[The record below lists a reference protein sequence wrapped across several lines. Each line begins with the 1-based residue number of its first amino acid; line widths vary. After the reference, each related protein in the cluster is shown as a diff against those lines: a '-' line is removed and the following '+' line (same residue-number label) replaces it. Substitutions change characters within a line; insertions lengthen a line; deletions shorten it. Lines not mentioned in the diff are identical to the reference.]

1 MSILQQNIA
10 FLEKKFPHVLQSIK
24 NIGIDSSS
32 IYTECLE
39 KDNDWLEA
47 VKGSVEDFKL
57 IFMYGF
63 GQGLAVIDLLEQYP
77 ERWIF
82 LYEPNISV
90 FYDAIQKYNLVE
102 LFQHPG
108 FKGIAIGK
116 DHLKML
122 FSSISIYMQYDLAFV
137 AHRQYLEHGVEQLY
151 ELKEEFIKYNQ
162 TFEVNQKTMNHFR
175 IQWMRNSMFQLA
187 SLLTSPSIES
197 LQNSFQECTAVI
209 VGSGPSLEQDIEWLK
224 KLKSHAII
232 IAAGSSIQA
241 LVKHGIQPHATVV
254 MDGGQINETIFSNP
268 DTLVPPMIITSTAYY
283 GLTEKKADQRIY
295 SLLRNDYVSQFFLG
309 ESREQFFIEPTS
321 TVTGTAM
328 QVAICLGARKIIMMG
343 QDLSFSNNKFYAE
356 GITHTH
362 TNYLDSK
369 INEAEENQLL
379 VKNVEGSYNITNHN
393 FLFMKEGL
401 EALIAAF
408 PSVKFINATRKGAE
422 ISGSTFML
430 VEDVLRMIESEH
442 IETKAIEQLLQQH
455 VEQPHVGIENV
466 QEKLKNIVQDFEVVN
481 QELKS
486 LRKLLDKVQ
495 TLSRSKPLKAQQ
507 TLENIEI
514 EWTSIVNRSWFEP
527 VMECVIPLELS
538 KFDKQLPG
546 IITEKNIVTKS
557 SLIYLHLGELVDS
570 IIVILK
576 DLKDI
581 FQNSLQRIENVQR

>member
-1 MSILQQNIA
+1 MSILQENIA
-10 FLEKKFPHVLQSIK
+10 FLERKFPHVLQSITNMK
-24 NIGIDSSS
+24 IDSSS
-32 IYTECLE
+32 IYTERVE
-39 KDNDWLEA
+39 KDNEWLEA
-47 VKGSVEDFKL
+47 VRGSVEDFKL

-77 ERWIF
+77 DRWIF

-90 FYDAIQKYNLVE
+90 FYDAIQNYNLVE

-108 FKGIAIGK
+108 FKGIAIGE

-122 FSSISIYMQYDLAFV
+122 FSSISSYMQYDLAFV

-197 LQNSFQECTAVI
+197 LQDSFQECTAVI
-209 VGSGPSLEQDIEWLK
+209 VGSGPSLEQDIDWLK

-268 DTLVPPMIITSTAYY
+268 DTLVPPMVITSTAYY
-283 GLTEKKADQRIY
+283 GLTDKKVDQRIY

-309 ESREQFFIEPTS
+309 ASKEQYFIEPTS

-343 QDLSFSNNKFYAE
+343 QDLSFPNNKFYAE
-356 GITHTH
+356 GITHTQ

-369 INEAEENQLL
+369 INEAAENQLL
-379 VKNVEGSYNITNHN
+379 VQNVEGSYNITNYN

-422 ISGSTFML
+422 ISGSTFMP
-430 VEDVLRMIESEH
+430 VEDVLRMIDSEH
-442 IETKAIEQLLQQH
+442 IEAKAIEQLLHQH
-455 VEQPHVGIENV
+455 VEQPHVMIENV
-466 QEKLKNIVQDFEVVN
+466 QDKLKNVVQDFEVVH

-507 TLENIEI
+507 TLENIEM

-538 KFDKQLPG
+538 KFDKQLPS